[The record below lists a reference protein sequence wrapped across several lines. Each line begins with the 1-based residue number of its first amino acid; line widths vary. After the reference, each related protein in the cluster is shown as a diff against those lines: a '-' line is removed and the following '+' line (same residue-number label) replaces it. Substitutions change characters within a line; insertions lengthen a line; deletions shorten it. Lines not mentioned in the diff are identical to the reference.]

1 LLTFAL
7 LTSTGGCR
15 GSAHPTTTTC
25 LEDPRP
31 VFPRADDTA
40 RYAVLRERWEA
51 LPTLHPLAQAAL
63 LPGLP
68 RWLPQGHGFI
78 PRPACREEIQESL
91 DRDALEERPVK
102 LTRLFVSRLVAGS
115 PDLWER
121 VAALRDDELTPY
133 VRLPDEPPG
142 HAITAVEL
150 RAMVSRTLARSP
162 DPKNEARFRRAL
174 VTTDDARYLFD
185 LEVQAQRAVDR
196 HYTDL
201 PSQQRHGGEGRA
213 VLRREI
219 ALLRAWFEAPY
230 EGARFELALRWLR
243 RLGRNGANYQ
253 IADDVHALL
262 APVLERR
269 GDVVLAREREGARF
283 DLWLAALTA
292 DYELRHPAP
301 NRGQG
306 LSLPRASLVGHAPP
320 ADGYEL
326 SRLVQASVP
335 LPPPVRRA
343 VLSLLDGQIRRIE
356 VPSVR
361 CALLEE
367 RVTLTLPD
375 ERLAFLRPRLPDVP
389 ASGEITTYGEEHLC
403 ALQVLKQVPTLD
415 ADARR
420 RLLALARDPRRR
432 PVPILA
438 LGRLDGD
445 GPGLSVDAPRQAA
458 RVLLDR
464 AEELLKD
471 PEGRA
476 WLEESALADA
486 SEGLSSGD
494 PGSLRLA
501 DLLMPRWLAGEGDRE
516 RASEVVRRWIASSI
530 ASLKGPAPGSLG
542 AFERFA
548 AVHYAIARWAPGAGL
563 RDEAARHFA
572 EAHPLVLRWAPSL
585 ADGERDLPSV
595 LVVAE
600 AVLAAEP

>member
-1 LLTFAL
+1 L
-7 LTSTGGCR
+7 LTSTVGCR
-15 GSAHPTTTTC
+15 GSAHPTTTPC
-25 LEDPRP
+25 LKGPRQ
-31 VFPRADDTA
+31 VFHRADDAA
-40 RYAVLRERWEA
+40 RYTVLRERWEA
-51 LPTLHPLAQAAL
+51 LPALHPLAQAAL
-63 LPGLP
+63 LPGLS
-68 RWLPQGHGFI
+68 RWLPQGHGRI
-78 PRPACREEIQESL
+78 PMPACREEIQESL
-91 DRDALEERPVK
+91 DYDALKERPVK
-102 LTRLFVSRLVAGS
+102 LTRLYVSRLVAGS

-121 VAALRDDELTPY
+121 VDALRDDELTPY

-142 HAITAVEL
+142 NAITAVEL

-162 DPKNEARFRRAL
+162 DPKNEARFRSAL
-174 VTTDDARYLFD
+174 VTTDDARFLFD
-185 LEVQAQRAVDR
+185 LEVQARQVVDR
-196 HYTDL
+196 HFPDL
-201 PSQQRHGGEGRA
+201 PSQQRFGGEGRA

-262 APVLERR
+262 APVLKRR

-283 DLWLAALTA
+283 DLWLAALMA
-292 DYELRHPAP
+292 DYELRHPTS

-306 LSLPRASLVGHAPP
+306 LSLPRVSLVGHAPP

-326 SRLVQASVP
+326 SRFVQASVP

-343 VLSLLDGQIRRIE
+343 VLSLLDGQIQRIE

-389 ASGEITTYGEEHLC
+389 GSGESTYGEEHLC
-403 ALQVLKQVPTLD
+403 ALQVLKQVPALD
-415 ADARR
+415 ADTRR
-420 RLLALARDPRRR
+420 RLLALARDPLSR
-432 PVPILA
+432 PVPIHTS
-438 LGRLDGD
+438 GRLEDDGA
-445 GPGLSVDAPRQAA
+445 GFRGSVDLPRQAA

-476 WLEESALADA
+476 WLEESALANA
-486 SEGLSSGD
+486 GEGLSTGD

-501 DLLMPRWLAGEGDRE
+501 ELLMPRWLAAEGDRE
-516 RASEVVRRWIASSI
+516 RAREVVRRWIASSI
-530 ASLKGPAPGSLG
+530 ASLQGPAPGSLG

-572 EAHPLVLRWAPSL
+572 EAHPLVLRWAPFL
-585 ADGERDLPSV
+585 ADGERDMPGV
-595 LVVAE
+595 LVVAD